1 MRMGPAEIVASLKE
15 LCEDEGPRLST
26 ERIVEWVDFQG
37 GYESNA
43 ELIAYAKKMKARQYA
58 RQLMYDDEE
67 SACGSSGCGAFGTV
81 IPANATTTI
90 SPS

>member
-26 ERIVEWVDFQG
+26 ERIVEWIDFQG

-43 ELIAYAKKMKARQYA
+43 ELIAYAKKMKRVSTLASFSMRTRRA
-58 RQLMYDDEE
+58 V
-67 SACGSSGCGAFGTV
+67 CG
-81 IPANATTTI
+81 
-90 SPS
+90 